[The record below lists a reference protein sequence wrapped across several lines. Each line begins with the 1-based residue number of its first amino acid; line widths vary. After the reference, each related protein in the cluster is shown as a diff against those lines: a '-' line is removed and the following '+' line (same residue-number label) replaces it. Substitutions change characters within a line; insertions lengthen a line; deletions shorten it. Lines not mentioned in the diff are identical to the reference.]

1 MIKENIS
8 STFVSF
14 ANNTVNVLVL
24 QNVCQAG
31 SR

>member
-8 STFVSF
+8 STFVPF
-14 ANNTVNVLVL
+14 ANNTVWVLVL
-24 QNVCQAG
+24 QYVCQAG